1 MKPLDL
7 FLLFLLAAIWGGSFI
22 FTRILAPELG
32 PVVTALVRT
41 LVAGVAL
48 VALFAAMRVRMDWRR
63 NLRHYLVVGA
73 VNSALPFALFG
84 YAALRIPAAVSSVAN
99 ALTPV
104 WGAIFAALLLGERLT
119 GRKAAGLSLGV
130 AGVALI
136 AFRGGAPSAA
146 AGESILLP
154 VLACVLATVSYGFSG
169 AYLKRWAVGIPARAM
184 TAASLLCA
192 GLLLVP
198 FAFAGPPPAGAISAR
213 TWLVAVVFSLLCSAA
228 AYLIYFRLIAS
239 AGVTQALSVTL
250 LIPVFAFLWGI
261 LFLGEGIGAVV
272 VAGALLV
279 LAGTALIST
288 AGKKSPLPAAADTV
302 SLKEQ

>member
-1 MKPLDL
+1 MKPVDI

-22 FTRILAPELG
+22 FTRVLAPELG
-32 PVVTALVRT
+32 PVVTALTRIVI
-41 LVAGVAL
+41 AGVLL

-63 NLRHYLVVGA
+63 NFRHYFVVGA
-73 VNSALPFALFG
+73 VNSALPITLFS
-84 YAALRIPAAVSSVAN
+84 YAALHIPAAVSSVAN

-119 GRKAAGLSLGV
+119 GRKATGLALGV

-136 AFRGGAPSAA
+136 AFRGGAGTAA
-146 AGESILLP
+146 AGESIAIP

-169 AYLKRWAVGIPARAM
+169 SYIKRWASHIPSRAM

-198 FAFAGPPPAGAISAR
+198 FAFASPPPPGDISMKIWAIA
-213 TWLVAVVFSLLCSAA
+213 VAFSLLCSAV

-250 LIPVFAFLWGI
+250 LIPVFAFFWGI
-261 LFLGEGIGAVV
+261 LILGESIEPVVIAGAV
-272 VAGALLV
+272 LT
-279 LAGTALIST
+279 LAGTALISAT
-288 AGKKSPLPAAADTV
+288 GKKRPLPAATDTV